1 MQGKIESDGQP
12 MNVVQAVR
20 RWATAAVAGVAI
32 SSIPLSGVIAQTV
45 SSYTQAQADRG
56 HKAYDGYCAGC
67 HGPTLGG
74 TGDIPALAGVGF
86 RMHWFVGSP
95 APFVAFIMANMP
107 QDNPGSL
114 DPKTYA
120 DIAAYLMSKNH
131 VPAGGG
137 ELAADPDALANVTIP
152 PLQ

>member
-1 MQGKIESDGQP
+1 
-12 MNVVQAVR
+12 MNVVRAMR
-20 RWATAAVAGVAI
+20 RWAALAVAAAAV
-32 SSIPLSGVIAQTV
+32 SSLPLSGALAQSAV
-45 SSYTQAQADRG
+45 SSYTQDQANRG
-56 HKAYDGYCAGC
+56 LRGYVDNCSGC
-67 HGPTLGG
+67 HGPTFGG
-74 TGDIPALAGVGF
+74 SADVPALAGSGF

-95 APFVAFIMANMP
+95 ATFMSFIVGNMP

-131 VPAGGG
+131 VPVGTV
-137 ELAADPDALANVTIP
+137 ELPSDPDALANITLP